1 MRKTNE
7 KRGGAQKTHER
18 FLRSLFPY
26 GGENMRQK
34 SEKERQLWAQ
44 FDALQLGT
52 GWVEDDIGKFQI
64 LVEDVYGDSHP
75 GSAHLDAVSRQ
86 AVYGVF
92 EEGAFPAQFHVTDIC
107 DGCAQG
113 HDGMNMVLASR
124 EVICDMLEIHA
135 GFVPWDGMV
144 MSSSCDKSIPAH
156 LKAAARINIPT
167 IFIPGGSM
175 RPGPNQTT
183 SLVAGDISLRQKRKN
198 EITPEEIRNYKL
210 TGCPSVGACTF
221 LGTASTMQCMAE
233 ALGMALPGNALVP
246 ATMRDLTEYS
256 RKAGKQ
262 VVRLAKAGITPSM
275 ILTKE
280 AFRNAIVVHSAIGGS
295 TNALIHLPAIAKELG
310 IELDPELFNEI
321 NRKIPHIGNVNPSGK
336 HLTESFWFAGG
347 IPMVQIMLKDHLDL
361 DVLTVTGKTLGENLE
376 EIQRDGF
383 FERNIGYLHNYGLE
397 REDVIT
403 PVETTKEMGSI
414 AVLKG
419 NLAPEGAVVKYSAC
433 EESMRKHQGK
443 AVVFNCEEDAH
454 DAVVE
459 GRINP
464 GEIMIIRYEGPR
476 GSGMPEMLMT
486 TEAIV
491 CDHKLNGKVSLITDG
506 RFSGATR
513 GAAIGHVSPEAAVG
527 GPIAYVETGDIIAY
541 DVYEKTINIVGLCG
555 TPLSP
560 EEVQKGLEERKKTQ
574 PLVKKPYKGVLK
586 RYTDHA
592 ESAMKGAGY

>member
-1 MRKTNE
+1 
-7 KRGGAQKTHER
+7 
-18 FLRSLFPY
+18 
-26 GGENMRQK
+26 MRQK

-52 GWVEDDIGKFQI
+52 GWVEDDIGKLQI

-262 VVRLAKAGITPSM
+262 VVRLA
-275 ILTKE
+275 
-280 AFRNAIVVHSAIGGS
+280 
-295 TNALIHLPAIAKELG
+295 
-310 IELDPELFNEI
+310 
-321 NRKIPHIGNVNPSGK
+321 
-336 HLTESFWFAGG
+336 
-347 IPMVQIMLKDHLDL
+347 
-361 DVLTVTGKTLGENLE
+361 
-376 EIQRDGF
+376 
-383 FERNIGYLHNYGLE
+383 
-397 REDVIT
+397 
-403 PVETTKEMGSI
+403 
-414 AVLKG
+414 
-419 NLAPEGAVVKYSAC
+419 
-433 EESMRKHQGK
+433 
-443 AVVFNCEEDAH
+443 
-454 DAVVE
+454 
-459 GRINP
+459 
-464 GEIMIIRYEGPR
+464 
-476 GSGMPEMLMT
+476 
-486 TEAIV
+486 
-491 CDHKLNGKVSLITDG
+491 
-506 RFSGATR
+506 
-513 GAAIGHVSPEAAVG
+513 
-527 GPIAYVETGDIIAY
+527 
-541 DVYEKTINIVGLCG
+541 
-555 TPLSP
+555 
-560 EEVQKGLEERKKTQ
+560 
-574 PLVKKPYKGVLK
+574 
-586 RYTDHA
+586 
-592 ESAMKGAGY
+592 

>member
-1 MRKTNE
+1 
-7 KRGGAQKTHER
+7 
-18 FLRSLFPY
+18 
-26 GGENMRQK
+26 MRQK

-52 GWVEDDIGKFQI
+52 GWVEDDIGKLQI

-275 ILTKE
+275 IMTKE

-310 IELDPELFNEI
+310 IELDPELFNAL

-376 EIQRDGF
+376 EIQREGF
-383 FERNIGYLHNYGLE
+383 FERNIGYLHNYSLE